1 MVQYAIFPR
10 VGRGMRSKAI
20 KNGDLC
26 ENFIHVPS
34 TTDYKSSLDN
44 IVAIILFSI
53 VY

>member
-1 MVQYAIFPR
+1 MKDKR
-10 VGRGMRSKAI
+10 EREVGPL

-34 TTDYKSSLDN
+34 KTDYKSSLDN

-53 VY
+53 VYLAGTQQ